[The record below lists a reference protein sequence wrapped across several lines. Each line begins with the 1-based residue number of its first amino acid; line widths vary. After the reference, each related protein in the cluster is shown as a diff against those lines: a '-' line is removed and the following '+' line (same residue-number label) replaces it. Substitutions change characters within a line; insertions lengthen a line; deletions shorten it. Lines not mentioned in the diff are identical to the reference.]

1 MLNNEYLTNVIEKYS
16 NMVYRLALT
25 RCASNENAEDIFQEV
40 FLKLSEKQ
48 PKFNDENHEKAWII
62 RVTINMTK
70 NFNKSSWNRNVVE
83 LDENMVGTNEGN
95 DVNNVFDEVMKLQQ
109 EYRTVIYLFYYEG
122 YKVNEISK
130 MMKKSEGTIK
140 TWLYRAR
147 EELKNKLEG
156 GFEDEQ

>member
-1 MLNNEYLTNVIEKYS
+1 MLNNEYLTNVIQKYS
-16 NMVYRLALT
+16 DMVYRLALT
-25 RCASNENAEDIFQEV
+25 RCCNNENAEDIFQEV
-40 FLKLSEKQ
+40 FLKLSEKH

-83 LDENMVGTNEGN
+83 LDENIVGNN
-95 DVNNVFDEVMKLQQ
+95 DTSAINNVFDEVMKLQQ

-122 YKVNEISK
+122 YKVKEISK

-156 GFEDEQ
+156 GFEDE